1 MNNLEQIPLPQF
13 RSATP
18 LSAIE
23 LNRLRFGKG
32 LTVLTPDRLR
42 SIAGQTDTPASPQPT
57 LQSND
62 DWRTHRLPT
71 LPLQLTHPP
80 WAATAKRIGL
90 YLGDYVSIHAPA
102 WGATAI
108 IVTI

>member
-1 MNNLEQIPLPQF
+1 MNNPEQIPLPQF

-42 SIAGQTDTPASPQPT
+42 SIAGQTDSSTSTTAHPK
-57 LQSND
+57 SND
-62 DWRTHRLPT
+62 DRGRTASPHAVASIHTPA
-71 LPLQLTHPP
+71 PEMQLMTVFL
-80 WAATAKRIGL
+80 AIFSNS
-90 YLGDYVSIHAPA
+90 VSIHTPA
-102 WGATAI
+102 WGATR
-108 IVTI
+108 TF

>member
-1 MNNLEQIPLPQF
+1 MNNPEQIPLPQF

-42 SIAGQTDTPASPQPT
+42 SIAGQTDTPAS
-57 LQSND
+57 
-62 DWRTHRLPT
+62 
-71 LPLQLTHPP
+71 
-80 WAATAKRIGL
+80 
-90 YLGDYVSIHAPA
+90 
-102 WGATAI
+102 
-108 IVTI
+108 TIAHSAVK